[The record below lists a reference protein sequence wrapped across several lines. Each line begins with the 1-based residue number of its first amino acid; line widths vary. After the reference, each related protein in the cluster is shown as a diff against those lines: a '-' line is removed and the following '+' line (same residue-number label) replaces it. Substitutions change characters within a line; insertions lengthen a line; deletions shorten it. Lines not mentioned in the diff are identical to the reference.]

1 LEQSNASCADIRK
14 GGGVIEKKIQTEGET
29 EKEEI
34 KK

>member
-1 LEQSNASCADIRK
+1 MHHVPTSERG